1 MWLTIFASYIGDTIQ
16 ISNFCGR
23 EELRTIGTVNE
34 LGVLKLDQ
42 EISLKANILQTRI
55 ESSIQESIIQVFI
68 VGNEPV
74 CE

>member
-1 MWLTIFASYIGDTIQ
+1 MWLTIFAAYIGDTIQ
-16 ISNFCGR
+16 ISYFCGR